1 MISFKRYLEEKGR
14 CWTGYKPVRGKK
26 AFTPGS
32 CVKEDELNEMGGGAG
47 GGSGGSGAA
56 SAGPTNTAGGG
67 NIAGIGVG
75 KQGEPGVDLRKRKKQ
90 HADPR
95 LPMGMGKRKDF

>member
-14 CWTGYKPVRGKK
+14 CWAGYKPVSGKK

-32 CVKEDELNEMGGGAG
+32 CVKEDELNEMGGSG

-56 SAGPTNTAGGG
+56 SAGPTNSAGGG

-75 KQGEPGVDLRKRKKQ
+75 KQGEPGVDLRKRKKH

-95 LPMGMGKRKDF
+95 LPMGMAKRKNF